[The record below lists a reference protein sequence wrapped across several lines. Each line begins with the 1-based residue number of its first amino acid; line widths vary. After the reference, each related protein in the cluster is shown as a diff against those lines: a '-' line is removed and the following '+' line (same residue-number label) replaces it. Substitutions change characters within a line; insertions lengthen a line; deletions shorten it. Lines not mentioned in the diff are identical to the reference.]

1 MYKEK
6 LKSTGIGKK
15 NWYTEVVHQHDAIT
29 FKLLIF
35 IGVIAW
41 LEFPCVSART
51 PQQSA
56 FRRFCFFGVAT
67 LSTANSFACKTR

>member
-41 LEFPCVSART
+41 LEFPCVSAN
-51 PQQSA
+51 
-56 FRRFCFFGVAT
+56 
-67 LSTANSFACKTR
+67 TASLKRLPAL